1 MFKSSNRI
9 KNCGITGCTSLIK
22 SSINS
27 YCVMQIINP
36 ICKSDLLFNA
46 LVRYISNS
54 YKSLNNHSSFL
65 IEYNIT
71 VNYTGLNGCKDSEL
85 YENKT
90 RDKCESKE
98 ARVK

>member
-1 MFKSSNRI
+1 M
-9 KNCGITGCTSLIK
+9 
-22 SSINS
+22 
-27 YCVMQIINP
+27 

-71 VNYTGLNGCKDSEL
+71 VNHTGLNGCKDSEL

-90 RDKCESKE
+90 RVKCESKTRLASE
-98 ARVK
+98 SNSLKTAIHI